1 MPGPDPPTV
10 VVVASLP
17 VDSHI
22 WIPGLACPTLALYRQ
37 VQRFTLN
44 ANNSKQNGFLIGLL
58 VSPYLLSNA

>member
-44 ANNSKQNGFLIGLL
+44 ANNSKQMAF
-58 VSPYLLSNA
+58 

>member
-22 WIPGLACPTLALYRQ
+22 WIPGLACPALALYRQ
-37 VQRFTLN
+37 VQRSTLN
-44 ANNSKQNGFLIGLL
+44 VPVSLAPIAAFLDANTRG
-58 VSPYLLSNA
+58 